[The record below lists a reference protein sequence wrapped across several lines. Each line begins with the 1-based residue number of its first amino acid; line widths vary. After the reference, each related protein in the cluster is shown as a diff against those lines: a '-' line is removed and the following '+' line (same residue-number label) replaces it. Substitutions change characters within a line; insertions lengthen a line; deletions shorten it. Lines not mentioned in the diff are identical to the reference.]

1 MKVCI
6 TAQGSGLDAAVD
18 ERFGRAPSFVLVET
32 DTLQA
37 EPLENSANQE
47 NHGAGVAAA
56 MTVGRSGA
64 SALITGHCG
73 PKAFEVL
80 RAAGVNVYTGAFG
93 SVRDAVQAFLDGK
106 LDKADDPDVP
116 AGGAR

>member
-1 MKVCI
+1 MKVCV
-6 TAQGSGLDAAVD
+6 TTQGSGLDAAVD

-32 DTLQA
+32 DTL
-37 EPLENSANQE
+37 EVDPLENSATQE

-56 MTVGRSGA
+56 MTVAHSGA
-64 SALITGHCG
+64 RALITGHCG

-80 RAAGVNVYTGAFG
+80 HAAGVGVYTGASG
-93 SVRDAVQAFLDGK
+93 SVREAVQAFLDGK
-106 LDKADDPDVP
+106 LDHAEDPDVP